1 MVEALTLSR
10 PELESSDYTIG
21 DVVSLIEG
29 ISSNPDNRWLLVSS
43 FRDSPEGPIAD
54 AITLDDEGN
63 ATSGP
68 GTIHLID
75 VEEKI
80 DDKKDQTQ
88 VTTAFKQLLERTQS
102 PLANSSY
109 ADEFIGKFYEK

>member
-1 MVEALTLSR
+1 MVEALTLSP

-29 ISSNPDNRWLLVSS
+29 ISSNPDNRWLLVSP

-75 VEEKI
+75 IDEKI
-80 DDKKDQTQ
+80 DTKKGQPQ
-88 VTTAFKQLLERTQS
+88 VAAAFQQLLERTHS
-102 PLANSSY
+102 PLANSNY
-109 ADEFIGKFYEK
+109 AEEFIGKFYE